1 MVASGTSDSMKRKIF
16 VDALIFLGQNG
27 ALRMH
32 SKLESAT
39 IPNTLVSGQSLL
51 VNCLQLAN
59 YVGED
64 DERIK
69 NNIQILRNATRSS
82 DNIEIHDAA
91 NIRMRGQ
98 TE

>member
-1 MVASGTSDSMKRKIF
+1 MASGASDSMKRKMF

-51 VNCLQLAN
+51 VNCLQLAD
-59 YVGED
+59 YVGVD

-69 NNIQILRNATRSS
+69 TTSRYCGTPLAPQIISRSM
-82 DNIEIHDAA
+82 
-91 NIRMRGQ
+91 MRQ
-98 TE
+98 T